1 MGMCKPSGGFDKRIG
16 RLGSLPIKSDT
27 PNIRLDLYNT
37 KGELIQQRWYGPD
50 CWVVH
55 NRDYNH
61 GYPRP
66 HDHYWTWDDIKG
78 LLRCEDHCDV
88 DNSFC

>member
-1 MGMCKPSGGFDKRIG
+1 MGMCKPSGGIEATVG
-16 RLGSLPIKSDT
+16 RLGSLPRKST
-27 PNIRLDLYNT
+27 PNTRIDLYNN

-50 CWVVH
+50 GWVIH

-66 HDHYWTWDDIKG
+66 HDHYWTWDEIKG
-78 LLRCEDHCDV
+78 PQRSKDHSNK